1 MSTVRGIENAYIKT
15 AKRGWDKVY
24 WALDLHDTCLKATY
38 TPNEPNTYEW
48 INPYVKEAL
57 QRLVAHPETHLILW
71 SSVHDA
77 EKPHYL
83 KFFADAGIRVA
94 GFNHN
99 PFEAGSESCGV
110 AEKFYFS
117 ILVDDKAG
125 FDHSEWLHIP
135 DNVDRIR
142 KMYPPVV
149 RPTIEENEAEAST
162 LA

>member
-38 TPNEPNTYEW
+38 TANEPKSYQW
-48 INPYVKEAL
+48 ISPYVKEAL

-83 KFFADAGIRVA
+83 KFFADAGIRVS

-99 PFEAGSESCGV
+99 PYESGSASCGV
-110 AEKFYFS
+110 GEKFYFS

-125 FDHSEWLHIP
+125 FHPSEWLHIP
-135 DNVDRIR
+135 DFVDQIR
-142 KMYPPVV
+142 KTYPPVV
-149 RPTIEENEAEAST
+149 LETEVEAST